1 MMNMKKLMIYCSVA
15 LLLVSCSK
23 LNDDFNGLLN
33 NPNQPTPNSA
43 DVDLYL
49 NSIQLSFSN
58 FYTGLSD
65 LGGQLTRMEIM
76 FGPTYNAAYQPQT
89 TDGTWSTAYASVFK
103 NVNAMIPVAYSQKRT
118 IHVGIGKILK
128 AYTMMTLVD
137 YFGDIPYSQAN
148 LGTANTNPGVDKG
161 KAVYDSA
168 IALLNSAITDLST
181 SGPLP
186 TNDIFYG
193 GSRVNWR
200 TLAKTLKLKA
210 YMNYRLA
217 DAATATTNITALIAE
232 NDLIN
237 STSQDFQ
244 FQYGSKSLA
253 PDSRHYKYAGNYT
266 PTGAGDYLGNY
277 FMWTMVTEKG
287 IIDPRTRYYFYR
299 QTTDITA
306 AITDPVTLQF
316 TVPCRFQAYP
326 ANFPTGTVFCKVTD
340 GYFGR
345 DHGDNSGTPPDNQFR
360 TTWGVYPAGGQFD
373 ANQNTP
379 VKPGI
384 GGLGQGILP
393 IWISAFT
400 DFLKAEAVLTLN
412 VSGDAKASTIS
423 GINKSITKVLGFPA
437 LVGVTPPASLVPSP
451 SNVNNYTAYVGNAYD
466 GASTNAA
473 KLAIVAKELYI
484 SSWGNGIESYNLYR
498 RTGSQAI
505 KMQPALQPNPGAFIR
520 SFFYPSVYVNFN
532 NSATQ
537 KADLTTQVFWDTNPK
552 TGWVY

>member
-1 MMNMKKLMIYCSVA
+1 MIIYCSAVFV
-15 LLLVSCSK
+15 LLSCSK
-23 LNDDFNGLLN
+23 LNNDFNALLN
-33 NPNQPTPNSA
+33 NPNQPSTASA

-49 NSIQLSFSN
+49 NSVQLNFAN
-58 FYTGLSD
+58 FYFGLSN

-89 TDGTWSTAYASVFK
+89 TDGTWTTAYASLFT
-103 NVNAMIPVAYSQKRT
+103 NVNAMIPVAYSQKKN
-118 IHVGIGKILK
+118 IHVGIGKVLK

-137 YFGDIPYSQAN
+137 YFGDVPYSQAN
-148 LGTANTNPGVDKG
+148 QGIANTNPNVDKG
-161 KAVYDSA
+161 KVVYDSS
-168 IALLNSAITDLST
+168 IALLNSAISDLSNN
-181 SGPLP
+181 GPSP

-193 GSRVNWR
+193 GNRTNWL

-217 DAATATTNITALIAE
+217 DAATATTNITALLSE
-232 NDLIN
+232 NDLVN

-244 FQYGSKSLA
+244 YQYGSKSLA
-253 PDSRHYKYAGNYT
+253 PDSRHPKYSGNYT
-266 PTGAGDYLGNY
+266 PTGSNDYLGNY

-287 IIDPRTRYYFYR
+287 LVDPRTRYYFYR

-316 TVPCRFQAYP
+316 TQPCRFQAYP
-326 ANFPTGTVFCKVTD
+326 SNYPSGTVFCMVSN
-340 GYFGR
+340 GYWGR
-345 DHGDNSGTPPDNQFR
+345 DHGDNSGTPPDNQLK
-360 TTWGVYPAGGQFD
+360 TTWGIYPAGGQFD
-373 ANQNTP
+373 ANQSVA

-412 VSGDAKASTIS
+412 ASGDGRALALS
-423 GINKSITKVLGFPA
+423 GVSKSISKVTGFPA
-437 LVGVTPPASLVPSP
+437 LVGVTPPANLVPSQ
-451 SNVNNYTAYVGNAYD
+451 SSINNYTNFVGNAYD
-466 GASTNAA
+466 NAASNTA
-473 KLAIVAKELYI
+473 KLAVVAKEFYI
-484 SSWGNGIESYNLYR
+484 SAWGNGIEAYNLYR

-505 KMQPALQPNPGAFIR
+505 QMQPALQPNPGSFIR
-520 SFFYPSVYVNFN
+520 SFYYPAVYVNYN
-532 NSATQ
+532 NTAKQ
-537 KADLTTQVFWDTNPK
+537 KTDLTTQVFWDTNPK

>member
-1 MMNMKKLMIYCSVA
+1 MKKLIICCSA
-15 LLLVSCSK
+15 ILLLVSCSK
-23 LNDDFNGLLN
+23 LNDDFSGLLN

-49 NSIQLSFSN
+49 NSIELSFSN
-58 FYTGLSD
+58 FYSGLSD
-65 LGGQLTRMEIM
+65 LGNQLTRMEIM

-89 TDGTWSTAYASVFK
+89 TDGTWTTAYASLFK
-103 NVNAMIPVAYSQKRT
+103 NVNAMIPVAYSQKKT
-118 IHVGIGKILK
+118 IHVGIGKVLK
-128 AYTMMTLVD
+128 AYAMMTLVD
-137 YFGDIPYSQAN
+137 YFGDVPYSQAN
-148 LGTANTNPGVDKG
+148 QGTANTNPALDKG
-161 KAVYDSA
+161 KVVYDSA
-168 IALLNSAITDLST
+168 IAILNSAITDLSN

-186 TNDIFYG
+186 ANDIFYA
-193 GSRVNWR
+193 GSRTSWR

-217 DAATATTNITALIAE
+217 DAATATTNITALISE

-237 STSQDFQ
+237 TSLQDFQ

-253 PDSRHYKYAGNYT
+253 PDSRHPKYAGNYT
-266 PTGAGDYLGNY
+266 PTGSSDYLGNY
-277 FMWTMVTEKG
+277 FMWTMIIEKG
-287 IIDPRTRYYFYR
+287 FVDPRARYYFYR

-306 AITDPVTLQF
+306 SITDPVTLQF

-326 ANFPTGTVFCKVTD
+326 ANYPSGTVFCKVTD

-373 ANQNTP
+373 ANQNTA

-400 DFLKAEAVLTLN
+400 DFLKAEAVLTLG
-412 VSGDAKASTIS
+412 VSGDAKGLALS
-423 GINKSITKVLGFPA
+423 GVNKSITKVIGFPA
-437 LVGVTPPASLVPSP
+437 LVGVTPPANLVPSQ
-451 SNVNNYTAYVGNAYD
+451 SSINNYAAYVGNAYD
-466 GASTNAA
+466 GAAA
-473 KLAIVAKELYI
+473 NTDRLAVVAKEFYI

-505 KMQPALQPNPGAFIR
+505 KMQPALQANPGPFIR

-532 NSATQ
+532 NTAVQ
-537 KADLTTQVFWDTNPK
+537 KSDLTTQVFWDTNPK